1 MNNVKHLYHTI
12 MCDDTTTN
20 RELLKHI
27 ITLTRYFEK
36 RLTKQEKK

>member
-12 MCDDTTTN
+12 MCDDTPNN

-27 ITLTRYFEK
+27 IILTRYFDNILEEEK
-36 RLTKQEKK
+36 